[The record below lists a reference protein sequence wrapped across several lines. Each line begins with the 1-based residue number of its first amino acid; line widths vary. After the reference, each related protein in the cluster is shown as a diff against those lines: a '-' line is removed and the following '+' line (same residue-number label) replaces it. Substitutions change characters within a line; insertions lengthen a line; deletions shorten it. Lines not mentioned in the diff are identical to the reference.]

1 MVHKIYYKYMKKII
15 FLITILYLTNFSNF
29 ANAESN
35 VSLKEYLENKNIEE
49 GSTQIYLLNRCSA
62 IYAYASAIILKTD
75 VLTSKGFIE
84 KANNLLFKSV
94 ELMIIDE
101 KQKLEDAQKKA
112 EDKRKKLFETYV
124 VDGKKNWDKNKSHF
138 KGSYIAEDMSICSK
152 LVDDK

>member
-1 MVHKIYYKYMKKII
+1 MKKII
-15 FLITILYLTNFSNF
+15 FLITTLYFINF
-29 ANAESN
+29 ANADSN
-35 VSLKEYLENKNIEE
+35 IPLKEYLEIKDIEK

-75 VLTSKGFIE
+75 ALTSKGFIE

-101 KQKLEDAQKKA
+101 QQKLEDAQKDA
-112 EDKRKKLFETYV
+112 EDKRKKLFKKYV
-124 VDGKKNWDKNKSHF
+124 ADGKKNWDKNKSHF

>member
-1 MVHKIYYKYMKKII
+1 MKRIS
-15 FLITILYLTNFSNF
+15 FLITILYLISFTNF
-29 ANAESN
+29 AKAESN
-35 VSLKEYLENKNIEE
+35 ESLKKYLEKKDIEE

-94 ELMIIDE
+94 ELMIIDQQ
-101 KQKLEDAQKKA
+101 QKLEDAQKQA
-112 EDKRKKLFETYV
+112 EDKRKKIFEKYV
-124 VDGKKNWDKNKSHF
+124 FDGKKNWDKNKSHF

>member
-1 MVHKIYYKYMKKII
+1 MKRIS
-15 FLITILYLTNFSNF
+15 FLITILYLISFTNF
-29 ANAESN
+29 AKAESN
-35 VSLKEYLENKNIEE
+35 ESLKEYLEKKDIEE

-94 ELMIIDE
+94 ELMIIDQQ
-101 KQKLEDAQKKA
+101 QKLEDAQKQA
-112 EDKRKKLFETYV
+112 EDKRKKIFEKYV
-124 VDGKKNWDKNKSHF
+124 FDGKKNWDKNKSHF

-152 LVDDK
+152 LVDDR

>member
-1 MVHKIYYKYMKKII
+1 MKKIS
-15 FLITILYLTNFSNF
+15 FLITFLYLIGFSNF
-29 ANAESN
+29 TKAESDI
-35 VSLKEYLENKNIEE
+35 SLKEYLEKKDIEE

-101 KQKLEDAQKKA
+101 QQKLEDAQKDA
-112 EDKRKKLFETYV
+112 EDKRKKLFEKYV
-124 VDGKKNWDKNKSHF
+124 ADGKKNWDKNKSHF
-138 KGSYIAEDMSICSK
+138 KGSYIAGDMSICSK

>member
-1 MVHKIYYKYMKKII
+1 MKRIS
-15 FLITILYLTNFSNF
+15 FLITILYLISFSNF
-29 ANAESN
+29 AKAESN
-35 VSLKEYLENKNIEE
+35 ESLKEYLEKKDIEE

-62 IYAYASAIILKTD
+62 IYTYASAIILKTD

-101 KQKLEDAQKKA
+101 QQTLEDAQKNA
-112 EDKRKKLFETYV
+112 GDKRKKLFENYV
-124 VDGKKNWDKNKSHF
+124 ADGKKNWDKNKSHF

-152 LVDDK
+152 LADDK

>member
-1 MVHKIYYKYMKKII
+1 MKRIS
-15 FLITILYLTNFSNF
+15 FLITILYLISFSNF
-29 ANAESN
+29 ARAESN
-35 VSLKEYLENKNIEE
+35 ESLKEYLKKKDIEE

-62 IYAYASAIILKTD
+62 IYTYASAIILKTD

-94 ELMIIDE
+94 ELMIIDQQ
-101 KQKLEDAQKKA
+101 QKLEDAQKQA
-112 EDKRKKLFETYV
+112 EDKRKKIFEKYV
-124 VDGKKNWDKNKSHF
+124 FDGKKNWDKNKSHF

>member
-1 MVHKIYYKYMKKII
+1 MKRIS
-15 FLITILYLTNFSNF
+15 FLITILYLISFSNF
-29 ANAESN
+29 AKAESN
-35 VSLKEYLENKNIEE
+35 ESLKEYLKKKDIEE

-62 IYAYASAIILKTD
+62 IYTYASAIILKTD

-101 KQKLEDAQKKA
+101 QQTLEDAQKNA
-112 EDKRKKLFETYV
+112 EDKRKKLFENYV
-124 VDGKKNWDKNKSHF
+124 ADGKKNWDKNKSHF

-152 LVDDK
+152 LANDK

>member
-1 MVHKIYYKYMKKII
+1 MIIYK
-15 FLITILYLTNFSNF
+15 ITILYLISFTNF
-29 ANAESN
+29 AKAESN
-35 VSLKEYLENKNIEE
+35 ESLKKYLEKKDIEE

-94 ELMIIDE
+94 ELMIIDQQ
-101 KQKLEDAQKKA
+101 QKLEDAQKQA
-112 EDKRKKLFETYV
+112 EDKRKKIFEKYV
-124 VDGKKNWDKNKSHF
+124 FDGKKNWDKNKSHF

>member
-1 MVHKIYYKYMKKII
+1 MKRIS
-15 FLITILYLTNFSNF
+15 FLITILYLISFTNF
-29 ANAESN
+29 AKAESN
-35 VSLKEYLENKNIEE
+35 ESLKKYLEKKDIEE

-94 ELMIIDE
+94 ELMIIDQQ
-101 KQKLEDAQKKA
+101 QKLEDAQKQA
-112 EDKRKKLFETYV
+112 EDKRKKIFEKYV
-124 VDGKKNWDKNKSHF
+124 FDGKKNWDKNKSHF

-152 LVDDK
+152 LVDDR

>member
-1 MVHKIYYKYMKKII
+1 MKRIS
-15 FLITILYLTNFSNF
+15 FLITILYLISFSNF
-29 ANAESN
+29 ARAESN
-35 VSLKEYLENKNIEE
+35 ESLKEYLEKKDIEE

-62 IYAYASAIILKTD
+62 IYTYASAIILKTD

-101 KQKLEDAQKKA
+101 QQTLEDAQKNA
-112 EDKRKKLFETYV
+112 EDKRKKLFENYV
-124 VDGKKNWDKNKSHF
+124 ADGKKNWDKNKSHF

-152 LVDDK
+152 LADDK